1 MTLAW
6 KVLGRQEEGWR
17 PDDEGA
23 GPWVGWGTTARTTP
37 SQRPKN
43 RRPKG
48 HTGATSDPFQIRE
61 PYFDVY
67 RVGLR

>member
-23 GPWVGWGTTARTTP
+23 GPWVAGSGCDFSVGGWGLQNWQGEEGQWVLIVP
-37 SQRPKN
+37 D
-43 RRPKG
+43 G
-48 HTGATSDPFQIRE
+48 DW
-61 PYFDVY
+61 
-67 RVGLR
+67 